1 MGDPCRGMSIAI
13 IIPMKKILLVD
24 DNDLILYSLRKTF
37 CHYPAEIAIARSGT
51 DALLEIS
58 SHLYDLCLLDTPLSD
73 IDGIDVM
80 KRIKAVSPDT
90 KIVMMTASPIS
101 DDSRGFVD
109 RESIHCISKPFDLGE
124 VKMFIKYLLEDGKPS
139 L

>member
-1 MGDPCRGMSIAI
+1 MPIAG

-37 CHYPAEIAIARSGT
+37 SHYPAEIAIARSGT
-51 DALLEIS
+51 DALLKITAHS
-58 SHLYDLCLLDTPLSD
+58 YDLCLLDTPLSD

-80 KRIKAVSPDT
+80 KRIKTVSPDT
-90 KIVMMTASPIS
+90 KIVFMTASPIS
-101 DDSRGFVD
+101 ADSKGFVE

-124 VKMFIKYLLEDGKPS
+124 VKMFIKHLLENGSPS